1 MKSFSNFITESRSAP
16 LYHGTNISSAEEILK
31 HNMIMAKTGHQAPA
45 LGLTR
50 GHALGNY
57 KNTGGRWGDIN
68 GVSLTR
74 SFKTAMD
81 FGAVI
86 FELDQSVLTNNHK
99 IVPIQYFGIGGNAMA
114 GARSTAYQAGKGKS
128 GASTEAEEF
137 VIGSIKNLDKYLKT
151 IWVPNGAAVGGQWR
165 TWDDVEIPL
174 SDDYN
179 TLRNHPKA
187 KLYKHSVSDWR

>member
-1 MKSFSNFITESRSAP
+1 
-16 LYHGTNISSAEEILK
+16 
-31 HNMIMAKTGHQAPA
+31 MIMAKTGHQAPA

-50 GHALGNY
+50 GHAERNY
-57 KNTGGRWGDIN
+57 KNTGGQWGDIN

-86 FELDQSVLTNNHK
+86 FELDQSVLVNNHK
-99 IVPIQYFGIGGNAMA
+99 IVPIQYFGIGGTTMA

-137 VIGSIKNLDKYLKT
+137 VIGSIKNLNKYIKT
-151 IWVPNGAAVGGQWR
+151 IWVPDGAAVGGQWR
-165 TWDDVEIPL
+165 TWDDVEVPL
-174 SDDYN
+174 SSDYDE
-179 TLRNHPKA
+179 LRKHPKA
-187 KLYKHSVSDWR
+187 KLYKHSVSGF